1 MKGEGCDWPWEG
13 TIYLEKHLLIG
24 PWPFSN
30 LSFVNLDQLRAYCLA
45 KPGVEESLPFGPD
58 VLVFKVAGKM
68 FLLCMLDTD
77 ILQFNVK
84 CDPELVEELRERHAC
99 VQPGY
104 HMNKKHWN
112 TVEIDGT
119 VSPKLVFQ
127 WIDDSYN
134 LVFQSLPKS
143 KRAKNKN

>member
-1 MKGEGCDWPWEG
+1 VTLDHIRDHCLKKKFVTEEF
-13 TIYLEKHLLIG
+13 
-24 PWPFSN
+24 PF
-30 LSFVNLDQLRAYCLA
+30 D
-45 KPGVEESLPFGPD
+45 EET
-58 VLVFKVAGKM
+58 LVFKVMGKM
-68 FLLCMLDTD
+68 FLLTNINPPLS
-77 ILQFNVK
+77 INIK
-84 CDPELVEELRERHAC
+84 CEPEAAVEMRERYPA
-99 VQPGY
+99 VTPGY

-143 KRAKNKN
+143 KRVKNIT

>member
-1 MKGEGCDWPWEG
+1 M
-13 TIYLEKHLLIG
+13 
-24 PWPFSN
+24 
-30 LSFVNLDQLRAYCLA
+30 NLDHIRDHCL
-45 KPGVEESLPFGPD
+45 KKKFVTEEFPFD
-58 VLVFKVAGKM
+58 EETLVFKVLGKM
-68 FLLCMLDTD
+68 FLLTNINPPLS
-77 ILQFNVK
+77 INIK
-84 CDPELVEELRERHAC
+84 CDPETAVELRERYSA
-99 VQPGY
+99 VTTGY

-143 KRAKNKN
+143 KREGLGT